1 MSNRWRPL
9 VLLLVCSV
17 TAYARAETEPELE
30 LQQDGEVQDLGQGQ
44 NQDQECVRYP
54 FDPQALMEQQSS
66 RLVFDAFDG
75 QQGKTIRSIRY
86 ESRDIFD
93 ESIPEENN
101 WLFRSLNRLHVNTR
115 EDVVATQ
122 LLFAEGDPLD
132 VDLVRESARI
142 LRSRGYLTGAFIA
155 PEFICS
161 DSIDILVVTRDSWV
175 TEPELSFSHE
185 GGETTSGI
193 GIKDGNFLGRGEH
206 ISIGYS
212 NDMERTSLRY
222 QYQTPHLFGTRLA
235 SRIYYTQLSDG
246 SDVALKLERPFYAL
260 DAPWAAGVE
269 TQSLTHTNVI
279 RESDDIINEYGHRIR
294 FQEVYGGL
302 SLRRR
307 DDDTTLRWLAGITFQ
322 QDRFEEQLDTVSAIP
337 QDRRT
342 NYVWMGLSYLRNEYA
357 GYRNLYQIQRAED
370 IALGASYDIRVGY
383 GSKNMDNSHEV
394 VRYDARYDHVMAV
407 GDRHII
413 ELSAFADGYHF
424 SGPDGYDTAVTGLS
438 GSYNRFRDSGNRW
451 FVRAEYQR
459 GWSLRQHEELTV
471 GGTSGLRGYPVD
483 YQRGEQRYILNVE
496 RRYFSDVHLFNVVR
510 MGAVAFFDVGR
521 AWGLD
526 TYQRNPHLADI
537 GVGLR
542 FSSSKA
548 RIGNI
553 LHIDVAMPLAS
564 REGLSDYQLLIKTEG
579 HF

>member
-9 VLLLVCSV
+9 VLLLVCSA

-30 LQQDGEVQDLGQGQ
+30 PQQQGGIQEPGQ
-44 NQDQECVRYP
+44 NCVRYQ
-54 FDPQALMEQQSS
+54 FDPQVLMEQQSS

-75 QQGKTIRSIRY
+75 QQGKTIRAIRY
-86 ESRDIFD
+86 ESRDIFN
-93 ESIPEENN
+93 ETIPEENN

-122 LLFAEGDPLD
+122 LLFAEGDRLD
-132 VDLVRESARI
+132 ADLVKESARI
-142 LRSRGYLTGAFIA
+142 LRSRGYLTGAFIV

-161 DSIDILVVTRDSWV
+161 DAIDLLVVTRDSWV

-212 NDMERTSLRY
+212 REMERTSLRY

-246 SDVALKLERPFYAL
+246 SDLALKLERPFYAL

-269 TQSLTHTNVI
+269 TQNLTLTNVI
-279 RESDDIINEYGHRIR
+279 REGDDIINEYGHRIR

-302 SLRRR
+302 SLRRS
-307 DDDTTLRWLAGITFQ
+307 DDHTTLRWLTGITFQ
-322 QDRFEEQLDTVSAIP
+322 QDRFQEQLETVSAIP

-370 IALGASYDIRVGY
+370 IALGPSYDMRVGY
-383 GSKNMDNSHEV
+383 GSKNMDNSREV
-394 VRYDARYDHVMAV
+394 VRYAARYDHAMAA
-407 GDRHII
+407 GERHII

-424 SGPDGYDTAVTGLS
+424 AGPDGYDTAVAGLS

-451 FVRAEYQR
+451 FVRAEYQH

-483 YQRGEQRYILNVE
+483 YQRGEQRYTLNVE
-496 RRYFSDVHLFNVVR
+496 RRYFSDVHLLNVVR

-521 AWGLD
+521 AWGSD
-526 TYQRNPHLADI
+526 TYENNPHLANV
-537 GVGLR
+537 GLGLR
-542 FSSSKA
+542 FSTSKA

-553 LHIDVAMPLAS
+553 LHIALAKPLAS
-564 REGLSDYQLLIKTEG
+564 RPVLSDYP
-579 HF
+579 

>member
-1 MSNRWRPL
+1 MSNCWRPL
-9 VLLLVCSV
+9 VLLLVCSI
-17 TAYARAETEPELE
+17 TAHARAETQPELA
-30 LQQDGEVQDLGQGQ
+30 LQQEGKVQESGSD
-44 NQDQECVRYP
+44 CVRYQ

-66 RLVFDAFDG
+66 RVVFDAFEG
-75 QQGKTIRSIRY
+75 QQDKTIRSIRY

-93 ESIPEENN
+93 ETIPEENN
-101 WLFRSLNRLHVNTR
+101 WLFRSLNRLHINTR

-122 LLFAEGDPLD
+122 LLFAEGEPLD
-132 VDLVRESARI
+132 ADLVRESARI
-142 LRSRGYLTGAFIA
+142 LRSRGYLTGAFIV
-155 PEFICS
+155 PEFICE
-161 DSIDILVVTRDSWV
+161 DAIDILVVTRDSWV

-212 NDMERTSLRY
+212 REMERTSLRY

-246 SDVALKLERPFYAL
+246 SDVALSLERPFYAL

-269 TQSLTHTNVI
+269 TQNLTLTNVI
-279 RESDDIINEYGHRIR
+279 REGDEIINEYGHRIR

-302 SLRRR
+302 SLRRG
-307 DDDTTLRWLAGITFQ
+307 DQNTTLRWLTGVTFQ
-322 QDRFEEQLDTVSAIP
+322 QDRFQEQLETTGVIP

-342 NYVWMGLSYLRNEYA
+342 NYAWMGLNYLRNEYA
-357 GYRNLYQIQRAED
+357 TYRNLYQIQRAED
-370 IALGASYDIRVGY
+370 VALGPSYDVRLGY
-383 GSKNMDNSHEV
+383 GSRHMDNSTEV
-394 VRYDARYDHVMAV
+394 IRYAAHYDHVLAM

-413 ELSAFADGYHF
+413 ELSALVDGYHF
-424 SGPDGYDTAVTGLS
+424 SGPDGYDTAVAGLA
-438 GSYNRFRDSGNRW
+438 GSYNRFRDGKNRW
-451 FVRAEYQR
+451 YIHMEYQR
-459 GWSLRQHEELTV
+459 GWALRQHEELTV

-483 YQRGEQRYILNVE
+483 YQRGRQRYILNVE
-496 RRYFSDVHLFNVVR
+496 RRYFSDAHLFNVVR
-510 MGAVAFFDVGR
+510 MGGVAFFDVGR

-526 TYQRNPHLADI
+526 TYEHNAHLANI
-537 GVGLR
+537 GLGLR

-553 LHIDVAMPLAS
+553 LHIDIARPLAS
-564 REGLSDYQLLIKTEG
+564 IDGLSEYQLLIKTEG

>member
-1 MSNRWRPL
+1 MINRWRPV

-17 TAYARAETEPELE
+17 TAYARAQTGPELE
-30 LQQDGEVQDLGQGQ
+30 PQGQ
-44 NQDQECVRYP
+44 KGTQALAQECVRYE
-54 FDPQALMEQQSS
+54 FDPQMLLEQKSS
-66 RLVFDAFDG
+66 RLEFDAFEG
-75 QQGKTIRSIRY
+75 QQGKTIRAIRY

-93 ESIPEENN
+93 ETIPEENN
-101 WLFRSLNRLHVNTR
+101 WLFRSLNRLHINTR
-115 EDVVATQ
+115 EDVIATQ
-122 LLFAEGDPLD
+122 LLFTEGEPLD
-132 VDLVRESARI
+132 ASLVRESARI
-142 LRSRGYLTGAFIA
+142 LRSRRYLTAAYIV
-155 PEFICS
+155 PELICP
-161 DSIDILVVTRDSWV
+161 DSVDLLVVTRDSWV

-212 NDMERTSLRY
+212 REMERTSLRY

-246 SDVALKLERPFYAL
+246 SDVALSLERPFYAL

-269 TQSLTHTNVI
+269 TQNLTLTNVI
-279 RESDDIINEYGHRIR
+279 REGDEIINEYGHRIR

-302 SLRRR
+302 SLRRK
-307 DDDTTLRWLAGITFQ
+307 DDSTTLRWLAGITFLH
-322 QDRFEEQLDTVSAIP
+322 DRFREEPETVGAIP
-337 QDRRT
+337 LDRRT
-342 NYVWMGLSYLRNEYA
+342 NYIWMGLTYLRNEYA
-357 GYRNLYQIQRAED
+357 GFRNLHQIQRAED
-370 IALGASYDIRVGY
+370 IALGPSYDVRVGY
-383 GSKNMDNSHEV
+383 GGKNMDNSREL
-394 VRYDARYDHVMAV
+394 VRYVGRYDHVMAV

-424 SGPDGYDTAVTGLS
+424 SGPDGYDTAVTGVS
-438 GSYNRFRDSGNRW
+438 GSYNRFRDSRNRW
-451 FVRAEYQR
+451 FVRVEYQR
-459 GWSLRQHEELTV
+459 GWNLRQHEELTV

-496 RRYFSDVHLFNVVR
+496 RRYFSDAHLFNVVR

-526 TYQRNPHLADI
+526 AYEDNPHLANV
-537 GVGLR
+537 GLGLR

-553 LHIDVAMPLAS
+553 LHIDVARPLAS
-564 REGLSDYQLLIKTEG
+564 RQGLSDYQLLIKTEG